1 MTGPGSTLPSTLQ
14 GLTVYTYPKCIIIEG
29 KCGLISGARSSYF
42 APLFMLA
49 FLSSGGVLNT
59 IFKKESLVTFVED
72 GDRRCWNGT
81 CAEVV
86 ACIH

>member
-49 FLSSGGVLNT
+49 FLSSGGVLK

>member
-42 APLFMLA
+42 APLF
-49 FLSSGGVLNT
+49 
-59 IFKKESLVTFVED
+59 IFHLV
-72 GDRRCWNGT
+72 
-81 CAEVV
+81 AY
-86 ACIH
+86 